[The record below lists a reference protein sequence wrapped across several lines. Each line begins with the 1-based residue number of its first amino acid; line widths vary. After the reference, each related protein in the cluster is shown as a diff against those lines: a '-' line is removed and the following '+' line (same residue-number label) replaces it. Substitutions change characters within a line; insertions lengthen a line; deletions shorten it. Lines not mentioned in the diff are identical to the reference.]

1 MASPSDFRDVNKDG
15 VDDNEGKRIQEGY
28 KNYRDAFFQPVDRD
42 YDRMTGLQT
51 GIIADNIGKDMDMV
65 RSEQQGE
72 FQSGLYKD
80 NALFGANLD
89 MRNQREGRADE
100 FGYGMRSLDKQFELT
115 DAFQNNEYGRNI
127 GTMQATGEQT
137 RKNFRSQGV
146 EDRLS
151 RITQGEQDRLGTAAV
166 GDQTRKNYAF
176 EDKINARGEERN
188 RTRAR
193 DLARSF

>member
-1 MASPSDFRDVNKDG
+1 MASPSDFRDIDKDG
-15 VDDNEGKRIQEGY
+15 VDDNEGERIQKGY
-28 KNYRDAFFQPVDRD
+28 DNYRDAFFQPVDRD

-51 GIIADNIGKDMDMV
+51 GIIANQVGKDMDMD
-65 RSEQQGE
+65 RSEQQAE

-80 NALFGANLD
+80 NAKFGADLD
-89 MRNQREGRADE
+89 LRNQREGRADE

-115 DAFQNNEYGRNI
+115 DAFQNNEFGRNI

-137 RKNFRSQGV
+137 RKNFRAQGV

-166 GDQTRKNYAF
+166 GDQTRKNYEF
-176 EDKINARGEERN
+176 EDNINARGEARDKS
-188 RTRAR
+188 RAR
-193 DLARSF
+193 GLARSF